1 MRVKISRKNIL
12 EHSINQLKYN
22 GIKTNDLS
30 TIYIYKPKWTEY
42 RMCYKR
48 LVYNNVKRNHQQ
60 NKQ

>member
-1 MRVKISRKNIL
+1 MRVKISRKNIV

-30 TIYIYKPKWTEY
+30 TIYKLKWTEY
-42 RMCYKR
+42 RMCLKR
-48 LVYNNVKRNHQQ
+48 LVYNNVKQNHQQ